1 MACSVIPKSLEG
13 AELSPLDHLLLLL
26 KEASQALT
34 LQKFKKKKKRDDT
47 VYTHFSRYW
56 SAKILKLSIK

>member
-34 LQKFKKKKKRDDT
+34 LQKLKKKKKKEMILC
-47 VYTHFSRYW
+47 THTFQG
-56 SAKILKLSIK
+56 IGVLKY

>member
-34 LQKFKKKKKRDDT
+34 LQKLKKKKRDDT